1 MRKLTSNFFRTLFI
15 SLIALLLFSVQTE
28 AQNYEKYFEDGKLYV
43 KFIDSYNPEIAVA
56 TDKTVALTDAAYFSG
71 VISKYNVKSINRPF
85 DYKNDRKLLNTF
97 ELKIEDHKK
106 LEEAI
111 AELEQMPEIEYAEKV
126 PMQYI
131 DYQPNDPLYNL
142 VTGLNNW
149 NWHLDVIHA
158 EEAWDITH
166 GSAEVNVAIVDNAIW
181 SEHPDLADKIILQRD
196 VTNNT
201 NSSDPPT
208 TGNPS
213 DWSHGTHCSGLASAI
228 TNNGIGVA
236 GIGFNTSIIAVK
248 ASYDYDPEHI
258 GKATEGMS
266 WAMNNGANVISM
278 SYGGSSFS
286 QTVQNLINT
295 GHSNG
300 IVFVAAAGNDN
311 VSTPHYPSCYNYVI
325 AVASTDENDSKS
337 DFSNYTELVDV
348 SAPGGAGSS
357 GPAGLLSSTWDYT
370 SHGYYDTYQGTS
382 MACPMVAGLCSLILS
397 LNPEL
402 TPDQV
407 EEILESSCD
416 NIDEQNPDYIGM
428 LGAGRINAYQAVLA
442 VPYEP
447 LPDFMTEVPLI
458 LPGTTINFQDMTL
471 GIPNSWSWTFEG
483 GTPATSSSQNPSV
496 TYSTE
501 GTFDV
506 ILEVTNEFG
515 TMTMTKEDYIT
526 VTANPAPYLSFAT
539 NNDNA
544 CIMESV
550 GFIDQSL
557 YDPTSWNWSF
567 EPDTYEFVSGTSATS
582 QNPLVQFN
590 EPGVYTVI
598 FEATNANGTSS
609 TTFVDYLNVSGMLL
623 PYEDGFEMGMA
634 VDFELMANEKAAI
647 MVDSR
652 AANTGDFGLHFTG
665 VSNLQGWSGG
675 PTNTTPE
682 QAWEDNVLFHS
693 TANVCNI
700 NATDFDGVYLV
711 LDLKQTYSLGA
722 TLSWFRV
729 LVNETE
735 QIPDVDGNLNF
746 NPTTNSDPFVE
757 HKFNLQPWAGDYF
770 SLQLQA
776 SCRLFDNFFAEGDN
790 VFVDNVKILGSL
802 VGVDELTEVPFDVVS
817 IYPNPANEMM
827 TIKYTTNTP
836 SNLTVSVTS
845 VTGQKVYESSKTA
858 NEGITL
864 IPVEISGLAQGVY
877 VVNVKSVNGIS
888 TQKVIVE

>member
-1 MRKLTSNFFRTLFI
+1 MTKFTIRIFRTLFL
-15 SLIALLLFSVQTE
+15 SLIAVLLFSVQTQ

-56 TDKTVALTDAAYFSG
+56 TDKTVSLTDAAYFEG
-71 VISKYNVKSINRPF
+71 IISKYNVKSINRPF
-85 DYKNDRKLLNTF
+85 DYMNDPKLLRTF
-97 ELKIEDHKK
+97 EFKIEDHKQ
-106 LEEAI
+106 LEAAI
-111 AELEQMPEIEYAEKV
+111 AELEKMPEIEYAEKV
-126 PMQYI
+126 TMQYI
-131 DYQPNDPLYNL
+131 DFHPNDPLYNL
-142 VTGLNNW
+142 GIGSSNW

-158 EEAWDITH
+158 EEAWDITQ
-166 GSAEVNVAIVDNAIW
+166 GSADVNVAIVDNAIW
-181 SEHPDLADKIILQRD
+181 SLHPDLADKIILQRN
-196 VTNNT
+196 VRNNT
-201 NSSDPPT
+201 NSSDPPAG
-208 TGNPS
+208 GNPA
-213 DWSHGTHCSGLASAI
+213 DWSHGTHCAGLATAI
-228 TNNGIGVA
+228 TNNDIGIA
-236 GIGFNTSIIAVK
+236 GIGYSTSIIAVRAANDNNPDAIYG
-248 ASYDYDPEHI
+248 AS
-258 GKATEGMS
+258 GVA
-266 WAMNNGANVISM
+266 WAMANGAHIVSM
-278 SYGGSSFS
+278 SFGGTSYS
-286 QTVQNLINT
+286 QTEQNLFNS
-295 GHSNG
+295 GYNNG
-300 IVFVAAAGNDN
+300 IVFVAAAGNEN
-311 VSTPHYPSCYNYVI
+311 VSTPHYPSSYDHVI
-325 AVASTDENDSKS
+325 SVASTDENDSKS
-337 DFSNYTELVDV
+337 DFSNYSELVDV
-348 SAPGGAGSS
+348 SAPGGS
-357 GPAGLLSSTWDYT
+357 GTGGPSGLLSSTWDQT
-370 SHGYYDTYQGTS
+370 SLGYYDTYQGTS

-402 TPDQV
+402 APDQV
-407 EEILESSCD
+407 EEILKSTCD
-416 NIDEQNPDYIGM
+416 NIDEQNPNYIGM
-428 LGAGRINAYQAVLA
+428 LGAGRINAYQAVIA

-447 LPDFMTEVPLI
+447 QPDFMVEVPLI
-458 LPGTTINFQDMTL
+458 LPGTAINFQDLTL
-471 GIPNSWSWTFEG
+471 GLPNTWAWTFEG
-483 GTPATSSSQNPSV
+483 GTPATSSHEYPSV
-496 TYSTE
+496 TYNTE
-501 GTFDV
+501 GIFDV
-506 ILEVTNEFG
+506 TLEVTNEFG
-515 TMTMTKEDYIT
+515 TMTITKEGYIT
-526 VTANPAPYLSFAT
+526 VTATPSPYLGFMV

-557 YDPTSWNWSF
+557 YEPTSWNWSF
-567 EPDTYEFVSGTSATS
+567 EPVTYEFVSGTSANS

-609 TTFVDYLNVSGMLL
+609 TTYADFLSVSGMLL

-634 VDFELMANEKAAI
+634 IDFELMANEKAAI

-776 SCRLFDNFFAEGDN
+776 SCRFFDNFIAEGDN
-790 VFVDNVKILGSL
+790 VFIDNVKILGSH
-802 VGVDELTEVPFDVVS
+802 VGVDELTEVPFDIVS
-817 IYPNPANEMM
+817 VYPNPAKEMM
-827 TIKYTTNTP
+827 TVKFTTNTP
-836 SNLTVSVTS
+836 SELNITVTS
-845 VTGQKVYESSKTA
+845 ITGQKVFESTQTA
-858 NEGITL
+858 NEGTTM
-864 IPVEISGLAQGVY
+864 IPVGISNLSQGVY
-877 VVNVKSVNGIS
+877 VVNVRSINGIS